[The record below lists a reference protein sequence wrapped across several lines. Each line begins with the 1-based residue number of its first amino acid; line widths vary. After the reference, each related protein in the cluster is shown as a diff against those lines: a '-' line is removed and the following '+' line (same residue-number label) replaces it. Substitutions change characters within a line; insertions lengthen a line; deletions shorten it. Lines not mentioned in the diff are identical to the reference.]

1 MCIRDRITRLLKNK
15 LYLSAYLLLLFIF
28 TKSNQS
34 FSHECILKDTTPK
47 EITIYNS
54 CLSQK
59 NSQYNLDAK
68 KFEEME
74 QKIIKLENEN
84 LLLKNKLLVFKKKI
98 FDFLNN
104 I

>member
-1 MCIRDRITRLLKNK
+1 MINTSLSENKICVCIFCFLIILLK
-15 LYLSAYLLLLFIF
+15 
-28 TKSNQS
+28 SNVS

-59 NSQYNLDAK
+59 KSKYNLNSK
-68 KFEEME
+68 KFKEMK

-98 FDFLNN
+98 YDFLNS

>member
-1 MCIRDRITRLLKNK
+1 MTKTRLLENK
-15 LYLSAYLLLLFIF
+15 ICLSIFSFLFI
-28 TKSNQS
+28 TLKSNLI

-59 NSQYNLDAK
+59 NSNYNLDAK
-68 KFEEME
+68 KIQDME

-98 FDFLNN
+98 YDFLNN

>member
-1 MCIRDRITRLLKNK
+1 MIIIRMLKNK
-15 LYLSAYLLLLFIF
+15 LYLSVYFLLFIF

-74 QKIIKLENEN
+74 QKIKKLENEN

-98 FDFLNN
+98 YNFLNN

>member
-1 MCIRDRITRLLKNK
+1 MIKTRIFENKINIYICSFLLI
-15 LYLSAYLLLLFIF
+15 LV
-28 TKSNQS
+28 KSNS
-34 FSHECILKDTTPK
+34 TFSHECILKDTTPK

-74 QKIIKLENEN
+74 QKILKLENEN

>member
-1 MCIRDRITRLLKNK
+1 MVI
-15 LYLSAYLLLLFIF
+15 
-28 TKSNQS
+28 KSNPT

-59 NSQYNLDAK
+59 NSKYNLEAK
-68 KFEEME
+68 KLQEME
-74 QKIIKLENEN
+74 KKIKVLENEN

-98 FDFLNN
+98 YDFLNN

>member
-1 MCIRDRITRLLKNK
+1 MIITRLLKNK
-15 LYLSAYLLLLFIF
+15 LYFYVYLLLFIF

-98 FDFLNN
+98 YNFLNN

>member
-1 MCIRDRITRLLKNK
+1 MTNTRLLENK
-15 LYLSAYLLLLFIF
+15 IYLCIFSLLFIILKINS
-28 TKSNQS
+28 T
-34 FSHECILKDTTPK
+34 FSHECVLKDTTPK

-59 NSQYNLDAK
+59 NSKYNLDDK
-68 KFEEME
+68 KLQEME
-74 QKIIKLENEN
+74 KKIKKLENEN

-98 FDFLNN
+98 YDFLNS

>member
-1 MCIRDRITRLLKNK
+1 MIIIRMLKNK
-15 LYLSAYLLLLFIF
+15 LYLSVYFLLFIF

-34 FSHECILKDTTPK
+34 FSHECILKDTTPR

-59 NSQYNLDAK
+59 NSKYNLDAK
-68 KFEEME
+68 KFEEIE
-74 QKIIKLENEN
+74 QKIIKLENKN
-84 LLLKNKLLVFKKKI
+84 LLLKNKLLVLKKKI
-98 FDFLNN
+98 YDFLNN

>member
-1 MCIRDRITRLLKNK
+1 MTNTRLLENK
-15 LYLSAYLLLLFIF
+15 IYLCIFFFLFIILKINS
-28 TKSNQS
+28 T

-59 NSQYNLDAK
+59 NSQYNLNAK
-68 KFEEME
+68 KFQEME
-74 QKIIKLENEN
+74 LKIKNLENEN
-84 LLLKNKLLVFKKKI
+84 LILKNKLFLFKKKI
-98 FDFLNN
+98 YDFLNN

>member
-1 MCIRDRITRLLKNK
+1 MIITRLLNNK
-15 LYLSAYLLLLFIF
+15 LYLSAYLLFFIF
-28 TKSNQS
+28 IKSNQS

-98 FDFLNN
+98 YNFLNN
-104 I
+104 M

>member
-1 MCIRDRITRLLKNK
+1 MIITRLIKNK
-15 LYLSAYLLLLFIF
+15 LYLSAYLFLFIF

-98 FDFLNN
+98 YNFLNN
-104 I
+104 M

>member
-1 MCIRDRITRLLKNK
+1 MIIIRMLKNK
-15 LYLSAYLLLLFIF
+15 SYLSVYFLLFIF

-59 NSQYNLDAK
+59 NSHYNLDAK
-68 KFEEME
+68 KFKEME

-98 FDFLNN
+98 YDFLNN

>member
-1 MCIRDRITRLLKNK
+1 MLKNK
-15 LYLSAYLLLLFIF
+15 LYLSVYFLLFIF
-28 TKSNQS
+28 TKSNHS

-84 LLLKNKLLVFKKKI
+84 LLLKNKLLLFKKKI
-98 FDFLNN
+98 YEFLNN

>member
-1 MCIRDRITRLLKNK
+1 MIILRMLKNK
-15 LYLSAYLLLLFIF
+15 LYLSVCLLLFIF

-54 CLSQK
+54 CLSQNK
-59 NSQYNLDAK
+59 SQYNLDAK

-84 LLLKNKLLVFKKKI
+84 LLLKNKLLIFKKKI
-98 FDFLNN
+98 YNFLNN

>member
-1 MCIRDRITRLLKNK
+1 MTNTRLLENK
-15 LYLSAYLLLLFIF
+15 IYLCIFSFLFIILKINS
-28 TKSNQS
+28 TI
-34 FSHECILKDTTPK
+34 SHECILKDTTPK

-84 LLLKNKLLVFKKKI
+84 LLLKNKLLVLKKKI
-98 FDFLNN
+98 YDFLNN

>member
-1 MCIRDRITRLLKNK
+1 MLV
-15 LYLSAYLLLLFIF
+15 
-28 TKSNQS
+28 KSNS
-34 FSHECILKDTTPK
+34 TFSHEWILKDTTPK

-59 NSQYNLDAK
+59 NSHYNLDAK

-84 LLLKNKLLVFKKKI
+84 LLLKNKLLFFKMKI
-98 FDFLNN
+98 YDFLNN

>member
-1 MCIRDRITRLLKNK
+1 MIIIRMLKNK
-15 LYLSAYLLLLFIF
+15 LYLSVYFLLFIF

-59 NSQYNLDAK
+59 NSKYNLDAK
-68 KFEEME
+68 KLQELE

-98 FDFLNN
+98 YDFLNN

>member
-1 MCIRDRITRLLKNK
+1 MIIIRMLKNK
-15 LYLSAYLLLLFIF
+15 LYLSVYFLLFIF

-59 NSQYNLDAK
+59 NSNYNLDAK
-68 KFEEME
+68 KFQELE

-84 LLLKNKLLVFKKKI
+84 LLLKNKLLIFKKKI
-98 FDFLNN
+98 YDFLNK

>member
-1 MCIRDRITRLLKNK
+1 MIITRLLKNK
-15 LYLSAYLLLLFIF
+15 LYFYVYLLLFIF

-84 LLLKNKLLVFKKKI
+84 LLLKNKLSVFKKKI
-98 FDFLNN
+98 YNFLNN

>member
-1 MCIRDRITRLLKNK
+1 MLKNK
-15 LYLSAYLLLLFIF
+15 LYLSVYFLLFIF

-84 LLLKNKLLVFKKKI
+84 LLLKKKLLVFKRKI
-98 FDFLNN
+98 YDFLNN
-104 I
+104 M

>member
-1 MCIRDRITRLLKNK
+1 MIIIRTLKNK
-15 LYLSAYLLLLFIF
+15 LYLSVYFLLFIF

-68 KFEEME
+68 KFEEMQ

-98 FDFLNN
+98 YNFLNN

>member
-1 MCIRDRITRLLKNK
+1 MLENKIYICIFSFFFMI
-15 LYLSAYLLLLFIF
+15 I
-28 TKSNQS
+28 KSNQT

-59 NSQYNLDAK
+59 NSKYNLDAK
-68 KFEEME
+68 KLQEME
-74 QKIIKLENEN
+74 KKIKKLENEN

-98 FDFLNN
+98 YDFLNS

>member
-1 MCIRDRITRLLKNK
+1 MIIIRMLKNK
-15 LYLSAYLLLLFIF
+15 LYLSVYFLLFIF

-59 NSQYNLDAK
+59 NSEYNLVAK

-98 FDFLNN
+98 YEFLNN

>member
-1 MCIRDRITRLLKNK
+1 MIIIRMLKNK
-15 LYLSAYLLLLFIF
+15 LYLSVYFLLFIF

-68 KFEEME
+68 KFQEME

-98 FDFLNN
+98 YEFLNN

>member
-1 MCIRDRITRLLKNK
+1 MIIIRMLKNK
-15 LYLSAYLLLLFIF
+15 LYLSVYFLLFIF

-54 CLSQK
+54 CLTQK
-59 NSQYNLDAK
+59 NSEYNLDAK

-98 FDFLNN
+98 YGFLNN

>member
-1 MCIRDRITRLLKNK
+1 MTNTRLLENK
-15 LYLSAYLLLLFIF
+15 IYLCIFCFLIILLK
-28 TKSNQS
+28 TNVS

-59 NSQYNLDAK
+59 NSKYNLDAK
-68 KFEEME
+68 KVQEME
-74 QKIIKLENEN
+74 QKIKKLENEN
-84 LLLKNKLLVFKKKI
+84 LLLKNKLFVFKKKI
-98 FDFLNN
+98 YNFLNS

>member
-1 MCIRDRITRLLKNK
+1 MIIIRMLKNK
-15 LYLSAYLLLLFIF
+15 LYLSVYFLLFIF

-74 QKIIKLENEN
+74 QKIIKLQNEN

-98 FDFLNN
+98 YDFFNN

>member
-1 MCIRDRITRLLKNK
+1 MIIIRMLKNK
-15 LYLSAYLLLLFIF
+15 LYLSVYFLLFIF

-59 NSQYNLDAK
+59 NSEYNLVAK

>member
-1 MCIRDRITRLLKNK
+1 MIIQSNIT
-15 LYLSAYLLLLFIF
+15 
-28 TKSNQS
+28 

-59 NSQYNLDAK
+59 NSKYNLDAK
-68 KFEEME
+68 KLQEME
-74 QKIIKLENEN
+74 KKIKKLENEN

-98 FDFLNN
+98 YDFINS

>member
-1 MCIRDRITRLLKNK
+1 MIITRLLNNK
-15 LYLSAYLLLLFIF
+15 LYLSAYLLSLFIF

-34 FSHECILKDTTPK
+34 FSHECILKDTTTK

-84 LLLKNKLLVFKKKI
+84 LLLKNKLLLFKKKI
-98 FDFLNN
+98 YEFLNN

>member
-1 MCIRDRITRLLKNK
+1 MIITRLLKNK
-15 LYLSAYLLLLFIF
+15 LYLSVYFLLFIF
-28 TKSNQS
+28 FKSNQS

-47 EITIYNS
+47 EFTIYNS

-59 NSQYNLDAK
+59 NSEYNLVAK

-98 FDFLNN
+98 YDFLNN